1 MATIR
6 IYKVA
11 EVLGIPSQE
20 VIDLLGREHGIEV
33 KSASS
38 TIEEIVARE
47 FAKRIARERNL
58 NLPGGRL
65 FSGASA
71 SSGRKGART
80 AKAPEPALRPR
91 LGPPRLVKSP
101 RPPAPPPAAAESD
114 ETPAAPPPAVAP
126 PALRTPPAAAP
137 PTLRTAQP
145 ALRTAPTT
153 GQPALRTAPA
163 AAPPTLR
170 TAQPT
175 LRTAPTTGQP
185 ALRTAPA
192 AAPPTLRTAPAAA
205 PPAAR
210 VPAAV
215 GTPPAAAEP
224 PEAAP
229 APAAATRPAAEPAA
243 PAGPAVVEPAAER
256 SPVEPVEAPAP
267 KPPAESPA
275 VEVEPPVAAEPPP
288 VEVEPAAPIEPA
300 AAPAEPASPAT
311 AETPAVPAAAATVAE
326 PAPAPPRPE
335 APAPRAAAAPAA
347 ARPSTGGVRP
357 TGRLVPSTLRLRI
370 EEQAPSL
377 TPKTIPPPPPKAP
390 PGPTRRPGPP
400 LAARPAAPPR
410 PRPGSRPI
418 APAPSRPSAPLG
430 GPRPLPS
437 QPVRS
442 PGARP
447 AAPAVGYRPAY
458 RPPPRPPGGRKRRP
472 PRPSTPFTP
481 APPPPITRTISLAEG
496 MTVKDLAEK
505 LELRAKDVLKK
516 LIERR
521 LMMTINTTLDTETA
535 TMVAREFGADVEMR
549 SFEEEMLEVETTA
562 AQDED
567 FSSRAPV
574 VTVMGHV
581 DHGKTTLL
589 DAIRDSR
596 VAEREAGGIT
606 QHIGAYSVEISGR
619 RIVFLDTPGHEAF
632 TLMRARG
639 ARVTDIVVLV
649 VAADDGVM
657 PQTREAIDHAKA
669 ADVPLIVAI
678 NKIDKSNA
686 NPERVKT
693 ELSELDLTPE
703 DWGGKTVTVEVSA
716 KQQKNLELLLEMIL
730 LVTDLGELKANPKRS
745 ASGTV
750 LEAKIDRGRGPVA
763 TILVKDGTLRIG
775 DNFIAGP
782 IVGKVR
788 ALIDDRGQPQKEAGP
803 SSPTEVLGLTGLPQ
817 PGDTFQAVADAAKAR
832 QIAMLRQGQA
842 KEKTLGE
849 KGGRL
854 TLESLQQQIAEGGT
868 RELPIIVKA
877 DVQGS
882 AEVLADALGK
892 LGDERVKVRLISS
905 GAGAINEGDVVFA
918 AASNAV
924 IVGFNVRPDRN
935 AAAMAERE
943 HIDIRLH
950 RVIYDVTEEIK
961 KAMAGL
967 LEPTI
972 KEVQIGQ
979 AEVRDV
985 FKVPKFGAAAGCLVV
1000 EGKISRSGETQA
1012 RLLRDNVVVHEGRI
1026 GSLRR
1031 FKDDVNEVK
1040 NGLEC
1045 GIAFER
1051 YADIKVGDVIEV
1063 FSTETIAA
1071 TV

>member
-1 MATIR
+1 MVPADQPSIPAQPAARIEPAAT
-6 IYKVA
+6 VEPA
-11 EVLGIPSQE
+11 
-20 VIDLLGREHGIEV
+20 
-33 KSASS
+33 A
-38 TIEEIVARE
+38 
-47 FAKRIARERNL
+47 
-58 NLPGGRL
+58 
-65 FSGASA
+65 
-71 SSGRKGART
+71 T
-80 AKAPEPALRPR
+80 AKPAATVEPAATAKPADADA
-91 LGPPRLVKSP
+91 PAVAD
-101 RPPAPPPAAAESD
+101 APPPVAE
-114 ETPAAPPPAVAP
+114 P
-126 PALRTPPAAAP
+126 
-137 PTLRTAQP
+137 
-145 ALRTAPTT
+145 
-153 GQPALRTAPA
+153 
-163 AAPPTLR
+163 
-170 TAQPT
+170 
-175 LRTAPTTGQP
+175 
-185 ALRTAPA
+185 
-192 AAPPTLRTAPAAA
+192 PAAA
-205 PPAAR
+205 PPAA
-210 VPAAV
+210 A
-215 GTPPAAAEP
+215 PP
-224 PEAAP
+224 
-229 APAAATRPAAEPAA
+229 AEPAA
-243 PAGPAVVEPAAER
+243 PA
-256 SPVEPVEAPAP
+256 
-267 KPPAESPA
+267 
-275 VEVEPPVAAEPPP
+275 
-288 VEVEPAAPIEPA
+288 I
-300 AAPAEPASPAT
+300 
-311 AETPAVPAAAATVAE
+311 
-326 PAPAPPRPE
+326 
-335 APAPRAAAAPAA
+335 PRAAAAVSTTAP
-347 ARPSTGGVRP
+347 PSTGAVRP
-357 TGRLVPSTLRLRI
+357 TGRLVPSTLKLRI
-370 EEQAPSL
+370 EEQAPPL
-377 TPKTIPPPPPKAP
+377 VPTTISPAPPKAP
-390 PGPTRRPGPP
+390 PGPTRRPAPP
-400 LAARPAAPPR
+400 MAARPAAPPR

-418 APAPSRPSAPLG
+418 APAPARPSAPLG

-481 APPPPITRTISLAEG
+481 TPPPPITRTISLAEG

-606 QHIGAYSVEISGR
+606 QHIGAYAVEINER
-619 RIVFLDTPGHEAF
+619 KIVFLDTPGHEAF

-678 NKIDKSNA
+678 NKIDKANA
-686 NPERVKT
+686 NTDRVKT
-693 ELSELDLTPE
+693 ELSELGLTAE
-703 DWGGKTVTVEVSA
+703 DWGGSTVTVEVSA
-716 KQQKNLELLLEMIL
+716 KQQQNLDLLLEMIV

-788 ALIDDRGQPQKEAGP
+788 ALIDDRSQPQKEAGP
-803 SSPTEVLGLTGLPQ
+803 SSPIEVLGLTGLPQ

-935 AAAMAERE
+935 AAATAERE
-943 HIDIRLH
+943 RIDIRLH

-967 LEPTI
+967 LEPTV
-972 KEVQIGQ
+972 KEIQVGQ
-979 AEVRDV
+979 AQVRDV
-985 FKVPKFGAAAGCLVV
+985 FKVPKFGTAAGCLVV
-1000 EGKISRSGETQA
+1000 EGRISRSGETQA
-1012 RLLRDNVVVHEGRI
+1012 RLLRDNVVIHEGRI

-1063 FSTETIAA
+1063 FSTETVAA